1 MIGSGLKKY
10 ALENGL
16 KVAKGVGYG
25 NFRGYAATLSEG
37 SGYKQV
43 IITTKFTNVGADD
56 SLLAELNAVNIQR
69 TYAVQNLNMAPN
81 GISIVFTDNMGTMKK
96 LRAFMD
102 WFMPL
107 LDQYGATRWNICAE
121 CGGEVTA
128 GKWVLIDG
136 VAHYMH
142 ESCASSV
149 KSQIAEANQA
159 RKDRDTGSY
168 VTGTVG
174 AVLGAL
180 LGAVVWGIV
189 LCIGFVASLVG
200 LLIGWLS
207 NKGYDLLRGKQGK
220 AKVAVLVIAV
230 IIGVLA
236 GTVGGYAVSLWMEIN
251 SILAEEG
258 EAALSFAEFIN
269 VYGIVLQDGEYIGY
283 MVKDVLLGLL
293 FAALGVFAM
302 LKKTSAEVS
311 DTKVIDLE

>member
-16 KVAKGVGYG
+16 KVSKGVGYG

-56 SLLAELNAVNIQR
+56 ALLAELNAVNIQR
-69 TYAVQNLNMAPN
+69 TYRVQSLNITPN
-81 GISIVFTDNMGTMKK
+81 GIQIVFSDTIGTMNKIK
-96 LRAFMD
+96 EFMD
-102 WFMPL
+102 FFVPL
-107 LDQYGATRWNICAE
+107 LDKYGATGWNICAE

-128 GKWVLIDG
+128 GRWELIEG

-149 KSQIAEANQA
+149 KSQIAEADQA
-159 RKDRDTGSY
+159 RKDQDTGSY

-189 LCIGFVASLVG
+189 LCMGFVASLVG

-207 NKGYDLLRGKQGK
+207 NKGYDLFKGKMGK
-220 AKVAVLVIAV
+220 GKLVILILAV
-230 IIGVLA
+230 IVGVLA
-236 GTVGGYAVSLWMEIN
+236 GTVGGYGASLWMEFN
-251 SILAEEG
+251 AILAEEG
-258 EAALSFAEFIN
+258 QQSMTFSEFI
-269 VYGIVLQDGEYIGY
+269 GWFSLLLQDGEYMGY
-283 MVKDVLLGLL
+283 MIKDILMGLL

-302 LKKTSAEVS
+302 LKKTNQEVS
-311 DTKVIDLE
+311 DTKIIDLE